1 MQSKNEVI
9 VRDLGVGC
17 GVLVRQEGEQ
27 SGIEET
33 LQHQC
38 EVQLFENKTKRMI
51 GKKSRSPVWVSVRF
65 ASFIS
70 KIGSPQRSA

>member
-27 SGIEET
+27 SGAGET
-33 LQHQC
+33 LRGLSIRRKEC
-38 EVQLFENKTKRMI
+38 LWWSTIQLDQRT
-51 GKKSRSPVWVSVRF
+51 RS
-65 ASFIS
+65 
-70 KIGSPQRSA
+70 

>member
-27 SGIEET
+27 SGAGEA

-38 EVQLFENKTKRMI
+38 EVQLFENKTKRVI
-51 GKKSRSPVWVSVRF
+51 GKKGARPFWRQLDSLV
-65 ASFIS
+65 FIS
-70 KIGSPQRSA
+70 KICPSQHSA